1 MKKIKLFS
9 ILFSLVVFTAC
20 DKDNENINNVYDGSQ
35 IGFRI
40 Y

>member
-9 ILFSLVVFTAC
+9 ALIIALAFTAC
-20 DKDNENINNVYDGSQ
+20 DKEDAIINNVYDGSQ